1 MWDFNIKHL
10 DMSSVVHKH
19 YLVQLCLC
27 SFGTE
32 FVIEGYDSEYPE
44 QPWFWLRAPYV
55 EGTLEKYT
63 QCR

>member
-1 MWDFNIKHL
+1 
-10 DMSSVVHKH
+10 MSRAVHKH

-27 SFGTE
+27 SFGAE

-55 EGTLEKYT
+55 EGTLEKYA